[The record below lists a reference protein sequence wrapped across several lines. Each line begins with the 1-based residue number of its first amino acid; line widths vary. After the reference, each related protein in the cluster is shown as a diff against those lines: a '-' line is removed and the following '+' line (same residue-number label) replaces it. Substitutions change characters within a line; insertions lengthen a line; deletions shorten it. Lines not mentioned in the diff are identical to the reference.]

1 LEQARTMR
9 GTIVPALFMNLTYHL
24 EHHLYPQVP
33 GMNLRRLALRLDPL
47 LAARGLRPTHV
58 L

>member
-1 LEQARTMR
+1 MR

-33 GMNLRRLALRLDPL
+33 AMNLRRLAVRLDPL
-47 LAARGLRPTHV
+47 LAARGLRPTYV